1 MSALALSVLLS
12 LVSAVAY
19 AGGAIVQERVAES
32 SPGEQ
37 YAPLRRP
44 GWWAAVGLNG
54 LGGLLHV
61 VALAYGPLSLVQPLG
76 ALTIVVAL
84 PMAALFVGRKAG
96 STAWRGAI
104 MATVGLAGLLSLVAA
119 ADARSL
125 DTAQR
130 VAVAVV
136 TAAAVVAL
144 TIAARAAHRHPAV
157 RSMLLAT
164 ASGVAFGMS
173 SVFTKTVAV
182 DWTGGVS
189 PADVPSLAVI
199 GVLATAG
206 MLLSQASY
214 RGAGLA
220 APLATLTVVNP
231 VVAAAV
237 GITMFGETF
246 RYGTTGTVLALS
258 CGVVAAG
265 GLILLTTERLAQDR
279 PERAGT
285 GLEVAGTGLVPAD
298 TGLADRDLTTPV
310 ILPGPARGTAGGGKR
325 LPEPVGAVSG
335 SGGSLAGVVGSLPGS
350 GVGPSDPSVVPRDD
364 LLAVVGT
371 SLQGLGASASLEG
384 LGASAGPVGASPG
397 AGALSESVG
406 ALPGVGGAMPDT
418 GGAMPGSEGAMPG
431 RRGAIA
437 PENPRAAV
445 GSRTAGAAPAGAAA
459 PRTAGLPVA
468 VGTLAE
474 TTRAQPETGV
484 ALPETVGAPPIAVGT
499 LAETT
504 DTLPGSTGT
513 GTPSDTRGTLPET
526 VGAPPIAVGSLSKAL
541 GGAGG
546 ARAGGTGA
554 GRDGEEPVSVPRP
567 LAADGL
573 RAGPDVTYESG
584 EASADSDE
592 RVLSYVPFFG
602 IPYVALPT
610 VDRHRRRV
618 RS

>member
-12 LVSAVAY
+12 LVSAFAY

-84 PMAALFVGRKAG
+84 PMAALFVGRRAG
-96 STAWRGAI
+96 ATAWRGAI

-119 ADARSL
+119 SDARSL

-130 VAVAVV
+130 AAVAVV
-136 TAAAVVAL
+136 TAGVVVSL
-144 TIAARAAHRHPAV
+144 MIAARAAHRHPAV

-164 ASGVAFGMS
+164 ASGIAFGMS

-189 PADVPSLAVI
+189 AADVPSLAVI

-246 RYGTTGTVLALS
+246 RYGTTGTALALS

-265 GLILLTTERLAQDR
+265 GLILLTTERLTHGQPADAAPEPVAVPR
-279 PERAGT
+279 PVAASEPVAVSEPVAAPRPVAVSEPVAVPRPVAASEPVAAVAAG
-285 GLEVAGTGLVPAD
+285 GRPLVEEVFVAAPAPRPGSAAVLVPGPETPLAVLVPEPDAPVALPAPGPATAAPGAD
-298 TGLADRDLTTPV
+298 TGH
-310 ILPGPARGTAGGGKR
+310 
-325 LPEPVGAVSG
+325 ESG
-335 SGGSLAGVVGSLPGS
+335 E
-350 GVGPSDPSVVPRDD
+350 PSVV
-364 LLAVVGT
+364 
-371 SLQGLGASASLEG
+371 
-384 LGASAGPVGASPG
+384 
-397 AGALSESVG
+397 
-406 ALPGVGGAMPDT
+406 
-418 GGAMPGSEGAMPG
+418 
-431 RRGAIA
+431 
-437 PENPRAAV
+437 
-445 GSRTAGAAPAGAAA
+445 
-459 PRTAGLPVA
+459 
-468 VGTLAE
+468 
-474 TTRAQPETGV
+474 
-484 ALPETVGAPPIAVGT
+484 
-499 LAETT
+499 
-504 DTLPGSTGT
+504 
-513 GTPSDTRGTLPET
+513 
-526 VGAPPIAVGSLSKAL
+526 
-541 GGAGG
+541 
-546 ARAGGTGA
+546 
-554 GRDGEEPVSVPRP
+554 
-567 LAADGL
+567 AAD
-573 RAGPDVTYESG
+573 
-584 EASADSDE
+584 DE
-592 RVLSYVPFFG
+592 RPLSYVPFPG
-602 IPYVALPT
+602 IPYVPLPT
-610 VDRHRRRV
+610 VDRHRIRV